1 MNREIHIACSTDD
14 NYAPLCGV
22 MVCSLLDNNQ
32 GKPMHVHVLANHL
45 SVNNRQRLARQCVA
59 YGALYTF
66 HEVDESRLEGC
77 QYRTTVHP
85 LSSAAYYR
93 ILLASI
99 LHDVSRVIYLDCDMM
114 VLGDLQVVYDMD
126 LKGHGVAAVQDY
138 DTPVDMEH
146 YRQLGLSEGDKYFNS
161 GFMVIDLDFWRQH
174 NTERKLL
181 EFAKLERKVYFHDQ
195 DALNCVF
202 RGNWRRLSPEW
213 NYFNVAQIR
222 VPHLFESK
230 EEARRFFRSPK
241 VVHFPGRYFK
251 PWLDTS
257 CIPYR
262 GQWLHYLLIS
272 KWKDMP
278 LRRNER
284 QWYTVIKTYYVGLKR
299 LYYKLIYTL

>member
-22 MVCSLLDNNQ
+22 MLCSALHNNKGGQ
-32 GKPMHVHVLANHL
+32 MVVHVLANEL
-45 SVNNRQRLARQCVA
+45 SFDNQSRLTRQCLR
-59 YGALYTF
+59 YGALCKF
-66 HEVDESRLEGC
+66 HKVDNKRLEGC
-77 QYRTTVHP
+77 QYRTKVHP

-99 LHDVSRVIYLDCDMM
+99 LPEVSRVIYLDCDMM
-114 VLGDLQVVYDMD
+114 ILSDMSEVYDMN
-126 LKGHGVAAVQDY
+126 LAGHGVAAVQDY

-161 GFMVIDLDFWRQH
+161 GFMVIDLDYWRKH
-174 NTERKLL
+174 NTENKLL
-181 EFAKLERKVYFHDQ
+181 EFAKRERKVYFHDQ

-222 VPHLFESK
+222 VRHLFQDK
-230 EEARRFFRSPK
+230 DEARRFFRSPK

-251 PWLDTS
+251 PWLDTE

-262 GQWLHYLLIS
+262 SQWLHYLDIS
-272 KWKDMP
+272 EWKDMT

-284 QWYTVIKTYYVGLKR
+284 RWYTVAKTLYVKLKR
-299 LYYKLIYTL
+299 LFYQLEYTF

>member
-114 VLGDLQVVYDMD
+114 VMGDLQVVYDMD

-181 EFAKLERKVYFHDQ
+181 EFAKLERMRLTACSV
-195 DALNCVF
+195 ATGGVC
-202 RGNWRRLSPEW
+202 RPSGTTSTWRKSVSLISLR
-213 NYFNVAQIR
+213 
-222 VPHLFESK
+222 
-230 EEARRFFRSPK
+230 ARRRPGVSSVRPRWCTSPDDISNPGWTRLASPTAASGFTTFS
-241 VVHFPGRYFK
+241 FPNGRICLYGG
-251 PWLDTS
+251 TS
-257 CIPYR
+257 GNGTR
-262 GQWLHYLLIS
+262 
-272 KWKDMP
+272 
-278 LRRNER
+278 
-284 QWYTVIKTYYVGLKR
+284 
-299 LYYKLIYTL
+299 